1 MKILD
6 IQNDL
11 PKQIELVICDEFDEG
26 QEAYMYITTCKKT
39 NKWYLGIH
47 MDKDKYY
54 WKSATDEE
62 FRKLFSN
69 KESKFEY
76 KLLESGTYSY
86 MKDRE
91 YIELTKVDARN
102 NPMSW
107 NKSNGI
113 PNSKNMIDEDLINE
127 IHSKIKNNEYKKITL
142 TKAKVKPIDFYQ
154 SRIQEVDWSRVQEI
168 KSQIQSKAGSTHVC
182 DPLILF
188 DGTTIS
194 DDYFGIDGK
203 HTSQGFLG
211 AEDATVIDAFLLPRD
226 LYIKMSESTLF
237 ALGSSFNP
245 NLEKKKVPTSI
256 DDQAPKLIEWHF
268 GGTEL
273 WNEKTNRWNKHI
285 RSYLV
290 NLCGF
295 SPKMLSNLKT
305 KISNELK
312 KEDMKLRGNLMFK
325 SYEEDGPNY
334 HEVEK
339 KVKELEGDGI
349 HVDCGKGSSLTLDRL
364 VSKVKDPNTT
374 NVIYVTYHTN
384 PLGEEQFKSI
394 KKRVERAWNWFG
406 NSDKH
411 LRIVE
416 MNSWIPRISKGK
428 K

>member
-1 MKILD
+1 
-6 IQNDL
+6 
-11 PKQIELVICDEFDEG
+11 
-26 QEAYMYITTCKKT
+26 
-39 NKWYLGIH
+39 
-47 MDKDKYY
+47 
-54 WKSATDEE
+54 ATDEE

-107 NKSNGI
+107 NRSNGI

-142 TKAKVKPIDFYQ
+142 TKAEVKPIDFYQ
-154 SRIQEVDWSRVQEI
+154 SRIQEVDWSRVQDI

-188 DGTTIS
+188 DGTTTS

-211 AEDATVIDAFLLPRD
+211 AQDATVIDAFLLPRD

-256 DDQAPKLIEWHF
+256 DDQAPKLIQWHL
-268 GGTEL
+268 GGT
-273 WNEKTNRWNKHI
+273 
-285 RSYLV
+285 
-290 NLCGF
+290 
-295 SPKMLSNLKT
+295 
-305 KISNELK
+305 
-312 KEDMKLRGNLMFK
+312 
-325 SYEEDGPNY
+325 
-334 HEVEK
+334 
-339 KVKELEGDGI
+339 
-349 HVDCGKGSSLTLDRL
+349 
-364 VSKVKDPNTT
+364 
-374 NVIYVTYHTN
+374 
-384 PLGEEQFKSI
+384 
-394 KKRVERAWNWFG
+394 
-406 NSDKH
+406 
-411 LRIVE
+411 
-416 MNSWIPRISKGK
+416 
-428 K
+428 

>member
-26 QEAYMYITTCKKT
+26 QEAYMYIITCKKT

-91 YIELTKVDARN
+91 YVELTKVDARN

-107 NKSNGI
+107 NRSNGI

-142 TKAKVKPIDFYQ
+142 TKAEVKPIDFYQ

-168 KSQIQSKAGSTHVC
+168 TSQIQSKAGSTHVC

-188 DGTTIS
+188 DGTTTS

-211 AEDATVIDAFLLPRD
+211 AKDATVIDAFLLPRD
-226 LYIKMSESTLF
+226 LYIKMSEDTLF

-256 DDQAPKLIEWHF
+256 DDQVPKLIQWHF

-273 WNEKTNRWNKHI
+273 WNEKTNHW
-285 RSYLV
+285 
-290 NLCGF
+290 
-295 SPKMLSNLKT
+295 
-305 KISNELK
+305 KI
-312 KEDMKLRGNLMFK
+312 RGNLMFK
-325 SYEEDGPNY
+325 SYEEDGSNY

-364 VSKVKDPNTT
+364 VSKVEDPNTT
-374 NVIYVTYHTN
+374 NVIYVAYHTN
-384 PLGEEQFKSI
+384 PVKEEEFKSI

>member
-26 QEAYMYITTCKKT
+26 QEAYMYIITCKKT

-91 YIELTKVDARN
+91 YVELTKVDARN

-107 NKSNGI
+107 NRSNGI

-142 TKAKVKPIDFYQ
+142 TKAEVKPIDFYQ

-168 KSQIQSKAGSTHVC
+168 TSQIQSKAGSTHVC

-188 DGTTIS
+188 DGTTTS

-211 AEDATVIDAFLLPRD
+211 AKLKPGDIITINGVDSGNNALTEDIQILTVNEVQSTGLFGNLNPFFDLLVQRDVFATTNKIRSVSAGSVVTRSSGARLLTIDGSRLIAISSKLVW
-226 LYIKMSESTLF
+226 IKE
-237 ALGSSFNP
+237 NR
-245 NLEKKKVPTSI
+245 NI
-256 DDQAPKLIEWHF
+256 I
-268 GGTEL
+268 
-273 WNEKTNRWNKHI
+273 KTNDR
-285 RSYLV
+285 
-290 NLCGF
+290 GF
-295 SPKMLSNLKT
+295 
-305 KISNELK
+305 
-312 KEDMKLRGNLMFK
+312 
-325 SYEEDGPNY
+325 
-334 HEVEK
+334 
-339 KVKELEGDGI
+339 
-349 HVDCGKGSSLTLDRL
+349 
-364 VSKVKDPNTT
+364 
-374 NVIYVTYHTN
+374 VT
-384 PLGEEQFKSI
+384 E
-394 KKRVERAWNWFG
+394 
-406 NSDKH
+406 
-411 LRIVE
+411 IVTACT
-416 MNSWIPRISKGK
+416 I
-428 K
+428 